1 MAMSLRNKLRA
12 ESTSAVPFR
21 TLCYNPTPRRVQS
34 PHYIMRFDL
43 QDVALRT
50 LILVAGGLA
59 AVLLALKGQGQALP
73 ALAVGGTLGA
83 CVMARFGPDEQ

>member
-1 MAMSLRNKLRA
+1 
-12 ESTSAVPFR
+12 
-21 TLCYNPTPRRVQS
+21 
-34 PHYIMRFDL
+34 MRFDP

-83 CVMARFGPDEQ
+83 CVMARFGPSEQ